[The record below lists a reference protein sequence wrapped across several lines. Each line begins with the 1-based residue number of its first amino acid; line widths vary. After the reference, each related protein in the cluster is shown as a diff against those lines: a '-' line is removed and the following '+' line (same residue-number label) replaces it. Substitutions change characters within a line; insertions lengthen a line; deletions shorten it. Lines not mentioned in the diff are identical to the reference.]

1 MYSTLDK
8 GEKGKDMLKNSSKGK
23 VDSHFLANWH
33 RTTFAEA
40 SASLDKKKVE
50 KKKINKYFM
59 KLRWL

>member
-1 MYSTLDK
+1 MYMYSTLDK
-8 GEKGKDMLKNSSKGK
+8 GQKRIDMLKNSSTGK

-50 KKKINKYFM
+50 NKFFIII
-59 KLRWL
+59 R